1 MCCVLS
7 NNAPNEMSEYYS
19 TYNINI
25 STAVGYEVIQPDPP
39 PECEDDSD
47 MDYRTRR
54 KRDRE
59 NRENNYESS

>member
-1 MCCVLS
+1 
-7 NNAPNEMSEYYS
+7 MSEYYS
-19 TYNINI
+19 THNINI